1 MCICEPRCRHHR
13 RGIIA
18 ESAKLPQGL
27 KQKNG
32 IAQEHG
38 SRAPSRYRGY
48 RFCRRCR
55 RVVGFRPGASDRA
68 RLADTKINRCSV
80 YGSDFVQI
88 EGTDACARVG
98 GHIRVEIGAGN
109 GLRGGFNRSDSDGA
123 RPAGLTSGQNAGD
136 PPFGDMQGSPHGH
149 LRVAPLPGAHDLFA
163 R

>member
-1 MCICEPRCRHHR
+1 MAVER
-13 RGIIA
+13 RLGIGVTA
-18 ESAKLPQGL
+18 
-27 KQKNG
+27 
-32 IAQEHG
+32 
-38 SRAPSRYRGY
+38 
-48 RFCRRCR
+48 FVVV
-55 RVVGFRPGASDRA
+55 VVGSSGLALAQSDRA
-68 RLADTKINRCSV
+68 RLNRCSV

-123 RPAGLTSGQNAGD
+123 RPAGLTSGRNAGD